1 MKLHTLAC
9 VSVGGCVVS
18 LAAYAMPVLQFVAI
32 CLSIA
37 AAIKALRKK
46 D

>member
-1 MKLHTLAC
+1 MKIHTLAC

-18 LAAYAMPVLQFVAI
+18 FAAYAMPVLQVVAVL
-32 CLSIA
+32 LSIA